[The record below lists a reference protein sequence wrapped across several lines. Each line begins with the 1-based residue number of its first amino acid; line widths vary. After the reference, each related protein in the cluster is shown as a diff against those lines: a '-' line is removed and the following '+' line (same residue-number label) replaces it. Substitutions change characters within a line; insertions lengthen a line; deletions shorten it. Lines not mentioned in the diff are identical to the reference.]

1 MEQKKKI
8 SQEEIEAFINGDDPF
23 ERIVNLDYKYQND
36 YIEVYYRNED
46 DMKCVTKEPF
56 YPFVWATRKAC
67 NRLCGGDRNWLK
79 RLMKDRNIGVK
90 KLSNISIDGI
100 EREEFND
107 GYMFMFFAKKPM
119 SYSDFLAFFKIA
131 KNPIYGKK
139 GEELDPELKKQY
151 LVVTPQEQ
159 FLIATGKRFFKGYDD
174 YDQILRL
181 TFDLET
187 TGLNTKKDRIVQLGV
202 RLNRPIPGRPNGFEK
217 IFNLEGN
224 TEEEKNKSE
233 LKIIDVMFR
242 IIYTFKPDII
252 TAHNG
257 ENFDW
262 QMIIDACERLG
273 TSIEAMSAKYFGG
286 ESVRKDNRESILKL
300 GGEIEVYRPT
310 IVPKTTVTDSLHAV
324 RRAQAIDSNMQR
336 ADLKYATDYAGLR
349 KDNRVYTPGDKIS
362 EIFKDLEERYA
373 FNNTDGDWY
382 IYDKDSPNGVKVRAD
397 FNSDKE
403 YEDYLK
409 SIKGKQDDKPFK
421 LHTRNVIM
429 DGYELVSGRY
439 IIIRYLLDDIYECD
453 KVEWKFNSTNFLI
466 CKMLPVPYKKCTTMG
481 TAGQWKA
488 LMMAWSYKYNLA
500 IPPLRDTSS
509 FTGGLS
515 RLLKTGYVSNVIKL
529 DYNSLYPSIILTWGI
544 SDTNDLMNSMLSF
557 LEYVL
562 TTREKYKAQKKAAEK
577 IIDKLK
583 AKIKDGTA
591 THEEEAEYKKAQAD
605 FALADGKQSQMKV
618 LGNSFFGSYGALV
631 GAMFPWKSAKCA
643 EQTTCT
649 GRQSLRLMI
658 GYFSTISERYGL
670 NDADYNY
677 EPIVG
682 DTDGFNFKLPKKHRY
697 NDDNPYIG
705 KGSNRE
711 VKLGKEYTGYEA
723 DVAEFN
729 DLFMNKVYS
738 PNGVQKMGLGIDEVV
753 SSTINFSRK
762 NYADHFPDNPYP
774 KDVKLVGNTIKSKKM
789 PEYIAKFLA
798 VGIRQL
804 LRGEGQAF
812 IESYYN
818 YIEKIYDFK
827 IPLRDIATKGKVKKS
842 LEEYKKDVKTLTKA
856 GRPKSRQAWYEL
868 AIKENMSVDNGDTIY
883 YINTGT
889 SKSHADVKKVIH
901 YYVDGNEG
909 EERKDVTRDIEKAY
923 KAFNKEQKSLPEYSH
938 KTKIEWLTE
947 TYPEVYSEDEIIMN
961 CKMVP
966 RWVIDSD
973 DDKFCS
979 DFEDDEFEYN
989 CPKYLDMFNKRI
1001 KPLLVCF
1008 SKDIRE
1014 DIMIVNPKDR
1024 KYFTEEQCKLVSGEP
1039 YKPSDQDTY
1048 EQLMTMEDKEIR
1060 FWTKYDLVPPFL
1072 EECNMGKWENIVK
1085 DYQERMEREKELG
1098 IDKEKE
1104 ALAKVI
1110 DSLSNSE
1117 IEAFIDDGEVP
1128 AAILKVA
1135 VLNPE
1140 TFNLMSKNYPDIEIG
1155 KLTDILEAAEREE
1168 EVGEIETPIEE

>member
-1 MEQKKKI
+1 MAENIKKI
-8 SQEEIEAFINGDDPF
+8 PQEEIEKFINGDDPM
-23 ERIVNLDYKYQND
+23 ERIVNLDYKYQDNF
-36 YIEVYYRNED
+36 ISIYYRNEKD
-46 DMKCVTKEPF
+46 QKCVRQESF
-56 YPFVWATRKAC
+56 YPFVWATRDAC
-67 NRLCGGDRNWLK
+67 TRLCYGNRDRLK
-79 RLMKDRNIGVK
+79 QLMREYSIGVK
-90 KLSNISIDGI
+90 KLSNTSIDGI
-100 EREEFND
+100 VRPEFED
-107 GYMFMFFAKKPM
+107 GYMFMFYAKIPM
-119 SYSDFLAFFKIA
+119 SYQDFLAFFK
-131 KNPIYGKK
+131 KSNNPIYGNKDKTDNNAFK
-139 GEELDPELKKQY
+139 GSNTEKQY

-174 YDQILRL
+174 YDQLLRL

-202 RLNRPIPGRPNGFEK
+202 RLNRPIPSRPEGFEK
-217 IFNLEGN
+217 IFNLEGE
-224 TEEEKNKSE
+224 TEEEKDRSE

-242 IIYTFKPDII
+242 IIYTFKPDVI

-262 QMIIDACERLG
+262 QFIIDACERLG
-273 TSIEAMSAKYFGG
+273 TTIEAMSSKYFDG
-286 ESVRKDNRESILKL
+286 ESIRKDNKESILKL
-300 GGEIEVYRPT
+300 GGEIEVYRAT
-310 IVPKTTVTDSLHAV
+310 IVPQTTVTDSLHAV

-362 EIFKDLEERYA
+362 DIFMDTEEHYA
-373 FNNTDGDWY
+373 FNDEDGDWY
-382 IYDKDSPNGVKVRAD
+382 LYDKNCGIGIKSRID
-397 FNSDKE
+397 FKTDKE

-409 SIKGKQDDKPFK
+409 SIKGKQEDKPFK
-421 LHTRNVIM
+421 LHTRNVLM
-429 DGYELVSGRY
+429 DGYQLVSGRY

-488 LMMAWSYKYNLA
+488 LMMAWSYKYGLA

-515 RLLKTGYVSNVIKL
+515 RLLKTGYISNVIKL

-577 IIDKLK
+577 MIDKLK
-583 AKIKDGTA
+583 VNIKNGTA
-591 THEEEAEYKKAQAD
+591 THEEEVEFKKAQAD
-605 FALADGKQSQMKV
+605 FALADGKQAQMKV
-618 LGNSFFGSYGALV
+618 LGNSFFGSFGALV

-658 GYFSTISERYGL
+658 GYFSTISERYNL
-670 NDADYNY
+670 NDNEYNY

-682 DTDGFNFKLPKKHRY
+682 DTDGFNFKLPKKYRY
-697 NDDNPYIG
+697 TKENPYIG

-711 VKLGKEYTGYEA
+711 VKLGKEYVDYEA

-738 PNGVQKMGLGIDEVV
+738 PNGVQKMGLGIDEIV

-804 LRGEGQAF
+804 LRGEGQKF
-812 IESYYN
+812 LDEYYN
-818 YIEKIYDFK
+818 YIERIYNFK
-827 IPLRDIATKGKVKKS
+827 IPLRDIATKGKIKKS
-842 LEEYKKDVKTLTKA
+842 VEQYLKDVKEVTKA

-868 AIKENMSVDNGDTIY
+868 AIKEGMHVDNGDTLY
-883 YINTGT
+883 YINTGK
-889 SKSHADVKKVIH
+889 SKSHADVKKVTH
-901 YYVDGNEG
+901 YYENSIITGKKNE
-909 EERKDVTRDIEKAY
+909 VTKDIEKEY
-923 KAFNKEQKSLPEYSH
+923 KLFNKEQKSLPEYRRKS
-938 KTKIEWLTE
+938 KAEWLE
-947 TYPEVYSEDEIIMN
+947 EIHPDVYLEEEIVMN
-961 CKMVP
+961 CRLVP
-966 RWVIDSD
+966 RWIIDAD
-973 DDKFCS
+973 DDKFCN
-979 DFEDDEFEYN
+979 DLEEDFEYN
-989 CPKYLDMFNKRI
+989 CPKYIDMFNKRI

-1008 SKDIRE
+1008 SKSIRNQ
-1014 DIMIVNPKDR
+1014 ILISNPNDR
-1024 KYFTEEQCKLVSGEP
+1024 KYFTEEQCQLVSGEP
-1039 YKPSDQDTY
+1039 NNIGDQDTY

-1060 FWTKYDLVPPFL
+1060 FWTKYNMTPPFL
-1072 EECNMGKWENIVK
+1072 EECRMGKWEDIVN
-1085 DYQERMEREKELG
+1085 DYEARMKREKELG
-1098 IDKEKE
+1098 IDKEKATLQE
-1104 ALAKVI
+1104 I
-1110 DSLSNSE
+1110 INTLSNAE
-1117 IEAFIDDGEVP
+1117 INAFLEEGEIP
-1128 AAILKVA
+1128 SAILRVA
-1135 VLNPE
+1135 VLDPV
-1140 TFNLMSKNYPDIEIG
+1140 TFKLMSKTYTDIEIG
-1155 KLTDILEAAEREE
+1155 SLNDIIERSEQIDNLVE
-1168 EVGEIETPIEE
+1168 